1 MMPKKTKL
9 WVWLQ
14 IMLPILCIVPLLPVI
29 YKNFHF
35 NELSLLILSTD
46 TIQSINN
53 SSNLEKLVT
62 IPLLRK
68 NTSSII
74 YIKTFKTSSSTITN
88 LLHAYTIKHNKS
100 CIIIGKR
107 NPLFVFDFNNY
118 SHKKFV
124 QWLLKNKYTWNRN
137 NVLDIWLSHVTYH
150 PYLFELI
157 PSSNNQIVTI
167 VREPNQRLMSA
178 LYFYK
183 NIGFYGLQFA
193 GYNYNM
199 SRYLNDTQNINKLKI
214 HEAGLN
220 SMCKSLMPGYSTKN
234 DTYNVWQ
241 QIISGNFLLLIK
253 ERYEESLLLL
263 KYAYNMSWSDLI
275 FTSMKV
281 KN

>member
-1 MMPKKTKL
+1 MMTKKTKL
-9 WVWLQ
+9 GVWLQ
-14 IMLPILCIVPLLPVI
+14 RMLPILYIIALLPVM
-29 YKNFHF
+29 YMNFYCNKF
-35 NELSLLILSTD
+35 SLLISTD
-46 TIQSINN
+46 TIKSVNN
-53 SSNLEKLVT
+53 SNNIEQLVT

-68 NTSSII
+68 NTSSMI

-178 LYFYK
+178 LYF
-183 NIGFYGLQFA
+183 FRHRLQFS
-193 GYNYNM
+193 GYYNYNI
-199 SRYLNDTQNINKLKI
+199 SHYLNDTQNINKLKRD
-214 HEAGLN
+214 EAGLN